1 MKKKNRNIDSNLN
14 KPVKYDKDLTKGIGF
29 DYTVSK
35 DVDITNLHLRDFYE
49 FKHGLEMPNKIFMKK
64 DLTQFIIMIDSTQNL
79 LIKIGDKFLKD
90 HYEIDK
96 FKIVGSNF
104 YVFMQY
110 VEIPGKS
117 IFLRAIKLDDIIKVN
132 KDGTLCFKKI

>member
-1 MKKKNRNIDSNLN
+1 MKKKNQNIDSNLN

-35 DVDITNLHLRDFYE
+35 DVDIINLEDFYE
-49 FKHGLEMPNKIFMKK
+49 FKHGLEISNKIFIKN
-64 DLTQFIIMIDSTQNL
+64 DLTQFVIMIDSTQNL

-90 HYEIDK
+90 HYEIEK

-104 YVFMQY
+104 YVFMRY
-110 VEIPGKS
+110 IEIPGKS
-117 IFLRAIKLDDIIKVN
+117 VYLRAIKLDDIIKVN
-132 KDGTLCFKKI
+132 KDGTLCFKKN